1 MRSQF
6 DAWELSP
13 GTLSLD
19 GAGASPLIM
28 QVCAPAQPYRSRL
41 AGDRHAFTSPALDQ
55 PNQENSSDFH
65 FPLAGVSQV
74 KHDGADLAIGRAL
87 AHHRRPRSDQGALG
101 STPARPAPP
110 TILPLALH
118 LLQLILSS
126 RRAQVGTVGGA
137 SNVFF
142 DAGDQG
148 EPPHPQEGSLAA
160 CWSCCIRQWDRPS
173 RFFCLYG
180 HVWACPSFFVCREER
195 VVRTIAPR
203 LGGPWGGV
211 GPWEPFWRVPDA
223 QGTRRK
229 PYNSRQLVADPAS

>member
-1 MRSQF
+1 MLISGAYLGHTWVICHITGFGIYPAHICHICIQCGS
-6 DAWELSP
+6 SP
-13 GTLSLD
+13 T
-19 GAGASPLIM
+19 ATI
-28 QVCAPAQPYRSRL
+28 RSRCTRL
-41 AGDRHAFTSPALDQ
+41 NPRP
-55 PNQENSSDFH
+55 SSTANH
-65 FPLAGVSQV
+65 PS
-74 KHDGADLAIGRAL
+74 
-87 AHHRRPRSDQGALG
+87 
-101 STPARPAPP
+101 ST
-110 TILPLALH
+110 LH